1 MLRLSACRLEQHE
14 GEFVITFPGA
24 LHMGFNYGW
33 NCTEAVN
40 FATIDWLVH
49 GAAASNSYRAYN
61 LRVNGT
67 DQPKRP
73 SLLGFERLLFTLAA
87 NWSCYTPR
95 DRSMVHRFL
104 EPIVQKELCDRQGL
118 AAGGVKKF
126 VEAANRDRN
135 SPTRISKETRDFDE
149 MRECC
154 LCKHPCFL
162 SVVICE
168 CSSDRVACLEHWS
181 QACRCSAEKKTMVE
195 YETAESMQQAL
206 LCLVSQSDSDVV
218 GAIIVD

>member
-1 MLRLSACRLEQHE
+1 
-14 GEFVITFPGA
+14 
-24 LHMGFNYGW
+24 MGFNYGW

-40 FATIDWLVH
+40 FATLDWLGH
-49 GAAASNSYRAYN
+49 GAAASASYRAYN

-67 DQPKRP
+67 DQPKRR

-87 NWSCYTPR
+87 NWSCYSPE
-95 DRSMVHRFL
+95 DRRMVYKFL
-104 EPIVQKELCDRQGL
+104 EPIVQEELCGRQGL
-118 AAGGVKKF
+118 VDAGVKK
-126 VEAANRDRN
+126 VAEAANCERS

-168 CSSDRVACLEHWS
+168 CSSDRVACLQHWT
-181 QACRCSAEKKTMVE
+181 QMCGCSAEKKTAVA
-195 YETAESMQQAL
+195 YETQESMQQAL
-206 LCLVSQSDSDVV
+206 LCLASPSDSGSGELID
-218 GAIIVD
+218 